1 MLDVSWS
8 ELLVVGVVALVA
20 VGPKDLPRVMYTL
33 GRWTRKARA
42 FTHDMGRAV
51 EQVSLNADLAKKE
64 KKKAS
69 DLDSSRS

>member
-33 GRWTRKARA
+33 GRWTCRARA
-42 FTHDMGRAV
+42 FTHDMGQAL
-51 EQVSLNADLAKKE
+51 EQGALNASLHEKDNKKP
-64 KKKAS
+64 S
-69 DLDSSRS
+69 DLPSSRS